1 MIVIYIIYKIHCKF
15 NINLRHSNYT
25 LYDKNIMYCV
35 NPSLIHNNMHINRI
49 LRSTIIESLSPQTY
63 LISSIILETGS
74 TLCLKNTIVN
84 PKWFVPAYTGY
95 GISFYIFPKCLTHY
109 SLSTAYTLWCG
120 FGIIFTLLIDH
131 IVYREIIGCKK
142 CIGTLIVIM
151 GIYLS
156 H

>member
-1 MIVIYIIYKIHCKF
+1 
-15 NINLRHSNYT
+15 
-25 LYDKNIMYCV
+25 MYCV
-35 NPSLIHNNMHINRI
+35 NPILIHNNIHNIHNINN
-49 LRSTIIESLSPQTY
+49 LRTTTIRSLSPQTY
-63 LISSIILETGS
+63 LISSVLLETGS

-84 PKWFVPAYTGY
+84 PKWFIPAYTGY

-120 FGIIFTLLIDH
+120 FGIIFTLLFDR
-131 IVYREIIGCKK
+131 IVYREIIGSKK
-142 CIGTLIVIM
+142 WFGSLIIIL